1 MFPVIFRFSKNLEKN
16 NYANNVIL
24 HFLEM
29 LAFETEKISM
39 SKWRALDIDYLP
51 EFFPKN
57 PNNLHKNDIFLHFQQ
72 NMVPILTSKLIQIN
86 LKW

>member
-1 MFPVIFRFSKNLEKN
+1 M
-16 NYANNVIL
+16 IL
-24 HFLEM
+24 HFLEI

-39 SKWRALDIDYLP
+39 SKWRPLDVDYLTD
-51 EFFPKN
+51 FFPKN
-57 PNNLHKNDIFLHFQQ
+57 PRNLHKNDIFLHFQQ